1 MGWRSALAWRVPADD
16 NNHYLFL
23 VYRCEVAP
31 ANVAVFR
38 ERMMGV
44 FKEISR
50 LKPNIEVARDVLE
63 GRMRMID
70 VPEQRDDIIIVQDE
84 IAQLGQGVIVDR
96 TTEHL
101 SPINDAPILLLRQIW
116 RRELTALRDGKPLKQ
131 WAPTIP
137 TPTVGL

>member
-1 MGWRSALAWRVPADD
+1 
-16 NNHYLFL
+16 
-23 VYRCEVAP
+23 
-31 ANVAVFR
+31 
-38 ERMMGV
+38 MMGV
-44 FKEISR
+44 FKEIGR